1 LSQVGLEPDK
11 VKGPLSEGVF
21 SGGACQRIAIA
32 IARTLALEPALLVRD
47 EGFAALDVSVPAQV
61 LNLLQDVKKRIGL
74 TILTGTRPSSGCEHS
89 N

>member
-1 LSQVGLEPDK
+1 MSQVGLEPDK

-47 EGFAALDVSVPAQV
+47 EGFAALDVSVPV

>member
-1 LSQVGLEPDK
+1 MSQVGLEPDK

-21 SGGACQRIAIA
+21 SGGACQRIA